1 MLFGPSGSQGYLEVA
16 MAAVA
21 KVLLRASGTQVDV
34 ETLKT
39 IAMFCGAGLALALLL
54 AANGLDISAGFL

>member
-1 MLFGPSGSQGYLEVA
+1 MEVA